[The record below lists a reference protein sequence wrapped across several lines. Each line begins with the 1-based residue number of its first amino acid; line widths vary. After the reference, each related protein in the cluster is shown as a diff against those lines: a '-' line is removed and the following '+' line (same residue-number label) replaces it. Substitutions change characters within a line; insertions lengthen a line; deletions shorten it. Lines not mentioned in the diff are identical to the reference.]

1 MGYLYLLRH
10 GETEWSRTGRHTG
23 WTDIPLTDHGR
34 AQATSLAP
42 ALADARFG
50 LVLSSPLQRA
60 QETGRL
66 AGLEINELDDD
77 LKEWDYGGYEGLTTA
92 EIREQSQNP
101 EWLIW
106 DYPIPPGQTPGESS
120 DHVAERARRVL
131 TRVEPLLD
139 RGEDCMLVAH
149 GHVLRILT
157 ACWLNLP
164 STDGRLFFLEP
175 AGIGALGHEHETPVL
190 SAWNRRSLLD

>member
-1 MGYLYLLRH
+1 MSYLYLLRH
-10 GETEWSRTGRHTG
+10 GETEWSKTGRHTG

-34 AQATSLAP
+34 EQAAALAP
-42 ALADARFG
+42 ALADADLG

-60 QETGRL
+60 QETARL
-66 AGLEINELDDD
+66 AGLDIDALDDD

-92 EIREQSQNP
+92 EIREQTGNP
-101 EWLIW
+101 DWLIW

-131 TRVEPLLD
+131 TRVAPVLQD
-139 RGEDCMLVAH
+139 GRDVMLVAH

-157 ACWLNLP
+157 ASWLALP

-175 AGIGALGHEHETPVL
+175 AGIGALGHEHEAPVL
-190 SAWNRRSLLD
+190 SAWNRQSLLT